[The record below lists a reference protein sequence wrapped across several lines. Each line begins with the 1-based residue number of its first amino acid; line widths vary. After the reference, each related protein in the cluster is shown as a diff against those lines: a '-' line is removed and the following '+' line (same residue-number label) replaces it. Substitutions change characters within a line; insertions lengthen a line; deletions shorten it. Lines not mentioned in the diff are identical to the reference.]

1 MIFDGWK
8 FPNEAVDQN
17 DFETSELYIH
27 EWSKNM
33 ILRNDF
39 QTVSTPSKSFPK
51 VGVMILSYDC
61 QLQSLVQSSNNLWQ
75 PTLSQDDRG

>member
-1 MIFDGWK
+1 MIFDGWM

-27 EWSKNM
+27 DYTWMVKKM

-51 VGVMILSYDC
+51 VGVI
-61 QLQSLVQSSNNLWQ
+61 VFNIV
-75 PTLSQDDRG
+75 